1 MEGEENTEAGIV
13 RLVLDVL
20 KPREISLEDL
30 ALAVGEVEGVDAVD
44 ITVTE
49 VDSRTETLKIS
60 INGEDISLDDIE
72 NVLNEYST
80 IIRSIDAISV
90 RRIREKVEK

>member
-1 MEGEENTEAGIV
+1 MEGKEGIEAGIV

-90 RRIREKVEK
+90 RRIREKMEK

>member
-1 MEGEENTEAGIV
+1 MEGEESTEACIV

-60 INGEDISLDDIE
+60 ISGEDISLDDVE

>member
-1 MEGEENTEAGIV
+1 MEGEESTEACIV

>member
-1 MEGEENTEAGIV
+1 MEGEEGTEAGIV